1 MITSRYITD
10 TSGNIIGFG
19 VGAYLTKNNVRELL
33 EFTIEANTSGAFGAG
48 FSLSVNSPFHFIL
61 QLGKKIVSVK
71 LFAVQ
76 SE

>member
-10 TSGNIIGFG
+10 TSDNIIGFG
-19 VGAYLTKNNVRELL
+19 VGAYSTKNNIRELL
-33 EFTIEANTSGAFGAG
+33 EFTIESNISGAFGTG
-48 FSLSVNSPFHFIL
+48 FSLSVNAPFHFIL